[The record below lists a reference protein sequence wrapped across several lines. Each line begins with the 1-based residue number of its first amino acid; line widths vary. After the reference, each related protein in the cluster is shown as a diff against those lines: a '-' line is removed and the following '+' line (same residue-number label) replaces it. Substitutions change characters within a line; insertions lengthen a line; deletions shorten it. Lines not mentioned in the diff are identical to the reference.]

1 MLPSTEQNLKKKKT
15 KINLNE
21 KKCNV
26 LKLLQKLTK
35 FNNGKTE
42 FHGKFYD

>member
-1 MLPSTEQNLKKKKT
+1 MLPSTEQNLKKKT

-21 KKCNV
+21 KKVCNV

-35 FNNGKTE
+35 FNNGKSE
-42 FHGKFYD
+42 FHGIFHD